1 MKMKYLNF
9 KNVLAA
15 ALLGVVITSCDPTGP
30 DGPDG
35 PAVYGDF
42 QLAFA
47 SGSGSLSGTYLQGLA
62 DISTGE
68 ITFEGKGYELT
79 SARTARIF
87 TSSDGASVYSLSY
100 TVGTI
105 DKLTYIGGQNY
116 TKEGTTFDASIPLG
130 SKTVRFTKL
139 NDNEASVH
147 VTAATAQYE
156 NETDY
161 IGHKITASI
170 GILNLKD
177 MNFGS
182 NFNANINVTL
192 PNDLAR
198 QGYYIS
204 RIDCPVKS
212 GNKLY
217 YGAAVSIFDPSTG
230 KNTDTDKTFTLVID
244 YPALENAAVIQTSL
258 AKGATNGY
266 RTPTQHVNEAGEIL
280 QMVSN
285 NGETSIIKIVNGQYH
300 STFKYDLHTLLG
312 RQTSSNGWFYVG
324 NGIGYIPYEK
334 VGDAQVQIGVN
345 PQGEPSYS
353 SAWGLARMD
362 LNNNTVVDLNTPNG
376 LWLQQYQTSVVRDN
390 KFYIALSPVGTQGHI
405 YMFDV
410 NSTNP
415 EGTKGAKIYSG
426 ADQYYIG
433 IY

>member
-1 MKMKYLNF
+1 MKYLKF
-9 KNVLAA
+9 KNLLAVAVLG
-15 ALLGVVITSCDPTGP
+15 LGTVITSCDKTDP
-30 DGPDG
+30 DDDSDI
-35 PAVYGDF
+35 VYGDF

-47 SGSGSLSGTYLQGLA
+47 SGSGSLSGTYLQGLE
-62 DISTGE
+62 DISKGE
-68 ITFEGKGYELT
+68 ITFEGRGYELS
-79 SARTARIF
+79 SARVARIF
-87 TSSDGASVYSLSY
+87 VSSDGASLYSLNY

-105 DKLTYIGGQNY
+105 DKLTYVGGHNY
-116 TKEGTTFDASIPLG
+116 TKEVTFDASIPLG
-130 SKTVRFTKL
+130 SKTVRFVKL
-139 NDNEASVH
+139 NDEEGSVH

-156 NETDY
+156 NETEY

-177 MNFGS
+177 MNFGT
-182 NFNANINVTL
+182 NFNKDINVVL
-192 PNDLAR
+192 PDDLAR

-204 RIDCPVKS
+204 RIDCPIKS

-230 KNTDTDKTFTLVID
+230 RNTETDKTFTLVVD
-244 YPALENAAVIQTSL
+244 YPSLENATVIQTSL
-258 AKGATNGY
+258 VKGSTNGY

-300 STFKYDLHTLLG
+300 STFKYNLHTLLG

-334 VGDAQVQIGVN
+334 VGDDQVQIGVN

-362 LNNNTVVDLNTPNG
+362 LNNNTVVDLNTPAG
-376 LWLQQYQTSVVRDN
+376 LWLQQYQTSVVRN
-390 KFYIALSPVGTQGHI
+390 GKFYIALSPVGTQGYI
-405 YMFDV
+405 YIFDV

-415 EGTKGAKIYSG
+415 EGTKGAKIFSG

>member
-1 MKMKYLNF
+1 MKYLNL
-9 KNVLAA
+9 KNLLAI
-15 ALLGVVITSCDPTGP
+15 ALLGVVITSCDPTDGPEP
-30 DGPDG
+30 DGPT
-35 PAVYGDF
+35 VYGDF

-47 SGSGSLSGTYLQGLA
+47 NGSGSLSGTYLQGLE

-68 ITFEGKGYELT
+68 ISFERRGYELS
-79 SARTARIF
+79 SARTSRIF
-87 TSSDGASVYSLSY
+87 TSSNGSTVYSLNY

-105 DKLTYIGGQNY
+105 DKLTYIGGHNY
-116 TKEGTTFDASIPLG
+116 REETVFDASVLLG
-130 SKTVRFTKL
+130 SRTVRFTKL
-139 NDNEASVH
+139 NDEEGSVH
-147 VTAATAQYE
+147 VTSATAQYE
-156 NETDY
+156 NETEY

-170 GILNLKD
+170 GLLNLEN

-182 NFNANINVTL
+182 NYNADIDVVL
-192 PNDLAR
+192 PGDLKR

-230 KNTDTDKTFTLVID
+230 TDTDTDKTFTLVVD
-244 YPALENAAVIQTSL
+244 YPTLENATVIQTSL
-258 AKGATNGY
+258 VKGSTNGY

-334 VGDAQVQIGVN
+334 VGDDQVQIGVN
-345 PQGEPSYS
+345 PQGEASYS

-362 LNNNTVVDLNTPNG
+362 FNNNTVVNLNTPTG
-376 LWLQQYQTSVVRDN
+376 LWLQQYQTSIVRDG

-405 YMFDV
+405 YIFDV

>member
-1 MKMKYLNF
+1 MKYLNF
-9 KNVLAA
+9 KNLLAVA
-15 ALLGVVITSCDPTGP
+15 ILGLGTVITSCDKTNP
-30 DGPDG
+30 DDDG
-35 PAVYGDF
+35 DIIYGDF

-47 SGSGSLSGTYLQGLA
+47 SGTESLSGTYLQGVEDL
-62 DISTGE
+62 STGE
-68 ITFEGKGYELT
+68 ITFAGRGHELS

-87 TSSDGASVYSLSY
+87 TSSDGATVYSLNY

-105 DKLTYIGGQNY
+105 EKLSYNGGQNY
-116 TKEGTTFDASIPLG
+116 TRIGNPFDASVLLG
-130 SKTVRFTKL
+130 SATVRFTKL
-139 NDNEASVH
+139 NDDEASVH
-147 VTAATAQYE
+147 VTSATAQYE
-156 NETDY
+156 SETEY

-170 GILNLKD
+170 GILDLKN

-182 NFNANINVTL
+182 NYNANINVVL
-192 PNDLAR
+192 PDDLKR

-217 YGAAVSIFDPSTG
+217 YGAAVSIFNPSTG
-230 KNTDTDKTFTLVID
+230 RNTETDKTFTLVVD
-244 YPALENAAVIQTSL
+244 YPSLENATVIQTSL
-258 AKGATNGY
+258 VKGSTNGY

-300 STFKYDLHTLLG
+300 STFKYNLHTLLG

-334 VGDAQVQIGVN
+334 VGDDQVQIGVN

-362 LNNNTVVDLNTPNG
+362 LNNNTVVDLNTPDG
-376 LWLQQYQTSVVRDN
+376 LWLQQYQTSVVRDG
-390 KFYIALSPVGTQGHI
+390 KFYIALSPVGTQGYI
-405 YMFDV
+405 YIFDV

-415 EGTKGAKIYSG
+415 EGTKGARIFSG